1 MSSNDGGAV
10 AGGIT
15 EILWP
20 QTVPCSDRSDKAK
33 SLNLKQG
40 MQNSLFIFLK
50 KIAKSLL
57 VQAIGGQ
64 GWIEIQN
71 WILSIVVDTEWSSAT
86 HFSENPQVRLDTREI
101 PTGDTERHTDN
112 CDTTSDTNRPTQSN
126 NAVFTSQRHNNS
138 APSLSR
144 TMTSFQVKD
153 KIDHNTSFTIVA
165 ARTRTCTQHIAELRF
180 KEENKSIGCF
190 KQSQVHNIWGLS
202 KRKEP
207 PGLVYFYPRWAFF
220 LFGILHL

>member
-10 AGGIT
+10 AGGIAD
-15 EILWP
+15 ILWP
-20 QTVPCSDRSDKAK
+20 KILPCADKSSKAK
-33 SLNLKQG
+33 SSNLMETWNKECKILLG
-40 MQNSLFIFLK
+40 GIFLRK
-50 KIAKSLL
+50 CEIAKSLM

-71 WILSIVVDTEWSSAT
+71 WILSIVLDTEWSSAT
-86 HFSENPQVRLDTREI
+86 HLSENPQVRLDTREI
-101 PTGDTERHTDN
+101 PTGDTERRTDN

-165 ARTRTCTQHIAELRF
+165 ARTRTCSQHITRLRF
-180 KEENKSIGCF
+180 REENIISIEVP
-190 KQSQVHNIWGLS
+190 ST
-202 KRKEP
+202 
-207 PGLVYFYPRWAFF
+207 
-220 LFGILHL
+220 ILQ

>member
-10 AGGIT
+10 AGGIAD
-15 EILWP
+15 ILWP
-20 QTVPCSDRSDKAK
+20 KILPCADKSSKAK
-33 SLNLKQG
+33 SSNLMETWNKECKILLG
-40 MQNSLFIFLK
+40 GIILRK
-50 KIAKSLL
+50 CEIAKSLM

-71 WILSIVVDTEWSSAT
+71 WILSIVLDTEWSSAT
-86 HFSENPQVRLDTREI
+86 HLSENPQVRLDTREI
-101 PTGDTERHTDN
+101 PTGDSERRTDN

-153 KIDHNTSFTIVA
+153 KIDHNKFHNCGSSNTCVYTSPCRSNIQRREQTSSFA
-165 ARTRTCTQHIAELRF
+165 WY
-180 KEENKSIGCF
+180 F
-190 KQSQVHNIWGLS
+190 KQS
-202 KRKEP
+202 
-207 PGLVYFYPRWAFF
+207 
-220 LFGILHL
+220 

>member
-1 MSSNDGGAV
+1 MV
-10 AGGIT
+10 K
-15 EILWP
+15 
-20 QTVPCSDRSDKAK
+20 R
-33 SLNLKQG
+33 
-40 MQNSLFIFLK
+40 
-50 KIAKSLL
+50 
-57 VQAIGGQ
+57 
-64 GWIEIQN
+64 IEIPGDKGHQ
-71 WILSIVVDTEWSSAT
+71 VDTEK
-86 HFSENPQVRLDTREI
+86 I

-180 KEENKSIGCF
+180 KEENKPVFMGTLNNIKCIIFGGYQREKNHLDLCISIHDEPFFHSAFCAF
-190 KQSQVHNIWGLS
+190 KCTVVQFQDPPPRFGFLS
-202 KRKEP
+202 SIP
-207 PGLVYFYPRWAFF
+207 CDQIPSYP
-220 LFGILHL
+220 

>member
-10 AGGIT
+10 AGGIAD
-15 EILWP
+15 ILWP
-20 QTVPCSDRSDKAK
+20 KILPCADKSSKAK
-33 SLNLKQG
+33 SSNLMETWNKECKILLG
-40 MQNSLFIFLK
+40 GIFLRK
-50 KIAKSLL
+50 CEIAKSLM

-71 WILSIVVDTEWSSAT
+71 WILSIVLDTEWSSAT
-86 HFSENPQVRLDTREI
+86 HLSENPQVRLDTREI

-144 TMTSFQVKD
+144 TMTPLFKW
-153 KIDHNTSFTIVA
+153 KTRLITIVA

-180 KEENKSIGCF
+180 KEENKSIG
-190 KQSQVHNIWGLS
+190 VL
-202 KRKEP
+202 
-207 PGLVYFYPRWAFF
+207 
-220 LFGILHL
+220 